1 MKDDNQDYD
10 IELVGPEEDLR
21 DARKVNRFYDRMR
34 KRISQWAADRGG
46 EKGENVAEIILLA
59 PDFFMLLTRLMRDKR
74 VPVKSKAT
82 VVGGLAY
89 YLLPLDFLPE
99 LIMGPVGYGDD
110 LVLAVLIIN
119 NLLNIEPEV
128 VLSHWSGKEDLLYK
142 IRKVTNYAEEYL
154 GKRVYAKIKGLFGRL
169 K

>member
-1 MKDDNQDYD
+1 MKDDQDYD
-10 IELVGPEEDLR
+10 LELIDPEEDLR

-34 KRISQWAADRGG
+34 KRISAWAAGQGG
-46 EKGENVAEIILLA
+46 EKGQNIAETILLA
-59 PDFFMLLTRLMRDKR
+59 PDFFMLLTRLMLDNR
-74 VPVKSKAT
+74 VPLRSKAT

-99 LIMGPVGYGDD
+99 LLLGPIGYGDD

-119 NLLNIEPEV
+119 SLLNTEPEV

-154 GKRVYAKIKGLFGRL
+154 HKSVYGKIKGFFDKL